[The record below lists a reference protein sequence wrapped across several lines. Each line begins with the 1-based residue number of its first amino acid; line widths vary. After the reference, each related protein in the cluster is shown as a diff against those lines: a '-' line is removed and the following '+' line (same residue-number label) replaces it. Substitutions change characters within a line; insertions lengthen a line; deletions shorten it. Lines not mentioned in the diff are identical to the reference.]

1 MTGSSKKRLHRKHF
15 ISASLIPCLLPNSV
29 SEKKKNE
36 LNTGSS
42 KQKLPVPNTLPPPH
56 LREEGQQSSVPGD
69 SSSVADTM
77 SGIDT
82 ASSSTSS
89 QVKKMEA
96 RQKLRDLQWGYQVI
110 KSASLNLHSI
120 SFYLSQPT
128 SGCHQET
135 ENSMNINI
143 SKESLSH
150 LSDLLLLLTTQS
162 TQASLSNLEF
172 HQVEWELQQV
182 RNLGSLLE
190 SSSSINQLVF
200 KRNSL
205 TVECLSELSEVL
217 KKNVGIKEI
226 MLSESNIGSIGASLL
241 ASALKVNRS
250 LENLQI
256 WEDSIGSKGAEEL
269 SKMIEVNST
278 LKLLTIFDSKSITAT
293 PLISAVLA
301 RNRSM
306 EVHIWSGQNNEKTS
320 KVVEF
325 VPENSTL
332 RIYRL
337 DVSGACRVAGALGM
351 NSTVKSLDLT
361 GVRLNSRWAKEF
373 RWILEQNRTLKEVN
387 LSNTCLKDKGVVYVA
402 AGLFKNQSLQ
412 KLYLNGNWFGGVGVE
427 HLLCPLSRFSALQ
440 YQANVTLKS
449 LTLGGKRNKI
459 GRDGLAAILQ
469 MLTSN
474 ESLTSLG
481 IYDDAS
487 LRQVDIVRIF
497 RSLEK
502 NGTLRSISLRGC
514 KGVDG
519 ETVLQTIMDVLQVNP
534 WIEDIDLSRTP
545 LQNAGKTEAIYQRL
559 GQNEKAEPEID
570 LLKDMPMTVP
580 KSCRVFLCGQEY
592 AGKTTLC
599 NSVHH
604 HFSSTKLPYIDQ
616 VRTLVKPIEQAVR
629 PIGMKIK
636 NFKDEDTKISIW
648 NLAGQQEFY
657 ALHDLMFPGHG
668 STSLFLVIS
677 SLFRKPNNREEKT
690 PDEVEEDLQYWLR
703 FIVSNSR
710 RALQQCVLP
719 NVTVVLTHYDK
730 INQPSQNLQ
739 VIVNSIQRLRDKF
752 QGFVEFYPTVFT
764 VDARSSASVS
774 KLAHHLRK
782 TSKTVL
788 QRVPRVYELCDDLM
802 QILSDWRL
810 ENHTKP
816 AIKWKEFG
824 DLCQVKVPLLRVRS
838 RLDNKEKV
846 EMRRKAVATCLHHIG
861 EVIYFDELGFLILDC
876 EWFCGEVLGQLIRI
890 DVKKQTSVG
899 DGFISRNELEKVLK
913 SSLDSQIPGLGPKV
927 FDNLDAS
934 DLVRMMLKLELCYE
948 QDPSDPNSLM
958 LIPCF
963 LEEGRGKPPKWQIN
977 SSECVYAG
985 RHLQCDDS
993 SHMFLTPGFFPRLQ
1007 VHLHNKIMGLK
1018 NQYGAT
1024 YSLEKYLIT
1033 MSINGIYVRIE
1044 LGGQLGYY
1052 IDVLACST
1060 KHLTDT
1066 LRLFQQLIIP
1076 AIQSLCHGVT
1086 LTEHIIRPE
1095 CVRNLIPPKYRRN
1108 QFVPLKQL
1116 KQALLSVSADN
1127 MYDYQHTWDLVTDS
1141 GRTIV
1146 GAGFDYARDLLSD
1159 DDFREVLQCRYH
1171 DLHNLAGELQ
1181 IPLDNNQDGQTHAA
1195 TTSEETEGKIE
1206 PSFAGIAKGVEE
1218 VLQRLTIIQQEL
1230 RDIKQEIQ
1238 GLRYYEHRL
1247 LIELNCK
1254 VNYLVNYNVQ
1264 VEERK
1269 VPNMFYFARTENYSR
1284 RLITTM
1290 ISGMNAL
1297 RLHMLCEYR
1306 GEMHVVEDQIGCE
1319 VMQVD
1324 NRAVKC
1330 LAPYM
1335 KKFMK
1340 LVTFALKIGAH
1351 LAAGMGEMIPDLSRE
1366 VAHLLE
1372 SPAAYSAA
1380 GAAAAGV
1387 VGVAA
1392 AGRVE
1397 RNRGSRDIQQDLKAA
1412 QQWVVDFL
1420 RDQRCSGGRD
1430 IAEKFGLWRVRYRD
1444 NGQIAWICR
1453 RHMYVRANEVIEV
1466 PL

>member
-1 MTGSSKKRLHRKHF
+1 MKLLGTFCSRIQLSLKKPLNQD
-15 ISASLIPCLLPNSV
+15 PNS
-29 SEKKKNE
+29 SLDNSRDPLSMENPTFFPE
-36 LNTGSS
+36 SS
-42 KQKLPVPNTLPPPH
+42 NVPGM
-56 LREEGQQSSVPGD
+56 EECQQFPVPGD
-69 SSSVADTM
+69 SLSD
-77 SGIDT
+77 GC
-82 ASSSTSS
+82 SSSSN
-89 QVKKMEA
+89 QLKKMEA
-96 RQKLRDLQWGYQVI
+96 SQKLRDLQWGYQVI
-110 KSASLNLHSI
+110 KSSSLDLHSI

-128 SGCHQET
+128 TCCHQET
-135 ENSMNINI
+135 ENSININI
-143 SKESLSH
+143 SKGSLSH
-150 LSDLLLLLTTQS
+150 FSDLLVLLKTSIS
-162 TQASLSNLEF
+162 TQASLRDLEF

-182 RNLGSLLE
+182 RNLGVLLE
-190 SSSSINQLVF
+190 SSSSLKQLLF
-200 KRNSL
+200 KRNKFS
-205 TVECLSELSEVL
+205 VDCLSELSEIL
-217 KKNVGIKEI
+217 KKNGVIKEI
-226 MLSESNIGSIGASLL
+226 MLSESNIGPVGASLL
-241 ASALKVNRS
+241 ASALKVNGS
-250 LENLQI
+250 LEELQI

-306 EVHIWSGQNNEKTS
+306 EVHIWNGENNEKTS

-337 DVSGACRVAGALGM
+337 TVSGACRVVCALGM
-351 NSTVKSLDLT
+351 NSTVKTLDLT
-361 GVRLNSRWAKEF
+361 GVRLKSRWAKEF
-373 RWILEQNRTLKEVN
+373 RWVLEQNRTLKEAN

-402 AGLFKNQSLQ
+402 AGLFKNHSLQ
-412 KLYLNGNWFGGVGVE
+412 NLYLKGNWFGGVGVE
-427 HLLCPLSRFSALQ
+427 HLVCPLSRFSALQ
-440 YQANVTLKS
+440 YQANTTLKS
-449 LTLGGKRNKI
+449 LTFGGKRNKI

-474 ESLTSLG
+474 ESLTSFG
-481 IYDDAS
+481 IYNDES
-487 LRQVDIVRIF
+487 LKTDDIVRIF

-502 NGTLRSISLRGC
+502 NASLRCISFQGC
-514 KGVDG
+514 KGVVG
-519 ETVLQTIMDVLQVNP
+519 EAVLQTIMDILQVNP

-545 LQNAGKTEAIYQRL
+545 LHNAGKTEAIYQRL
-559 GQNEKAEPEID
+559 GQNDKAEPEID
-570 LLKDMPMTVP
+570 LLKDLPMTVP

-592 AGKTTLC
+592 AGKTTIS
-599 NSVHH
+599 NSIYH
-604 HFSSTKLPYIDQ
+604 HFSSPKLPYIDQ
-616 VRTLVKPIEQAVR
+616 VRTLVNPIEQTVR
-629 PIGMKIK
+629 PTGMKIK
-636 NFKDEDTKISIW
+636 TFKDEDTKISIW

-668 STSLFLVIS
+668 SASIFLIIS
-677 SLFRKPNNREEKT
+677 SLFRKPNNREQKT

-710 RALQQCVLP
+710 RALQQCMLP
-719 NVTVVLTHYDK
+719 NVTLVLTHYDK
-730 INQPSQNLQ
+730 INQQSQNLQ
-739 VIVNSIQRLRDKF
+739 LIVDSIQRLRDKF
-752 QGFVEFYPTVFT
+752 QGFVEFYPTVFP
-764 VDARSSASVS
+764 VDARASASVS
-774 KLAHHLRK
+774 KVAHHLQK

-788 QRVPRVYELCDDLM
+788 QRVPRVYELCNDLM

-810 ENHTKP
+810 ENHNKP
-816 AIKWKEFG
+816 AIRWKEFG

-846 EMRRKAVATCLHHIG
+846 ETRRRAVATCLHHIG

-876 EWFCGEVLGQLIRI
+876 EWFCGEVLGQILRL
-890 DVKKQTSVG
+890 DVKKQTSAG
-899 DGFISRNELEKVLK
+899 DGFISRKDLEKVLK
-913 SSLDSQIPGLGPKV
+913 TSLDSQIPGMGSKL
-927 FDNLDAS
+927 FENLDAS

-948 QDPSDPNSLM
+948 QDPSDTNSLM
-958 LIPCF
+958 LIPNF
-963 LEEGRGKPPKWQIN
+963 LEEGRGKLPKWQIN
-977 SSECVYAG
+977 SSECIYAG
-985 RHLQCDDS
+985 RHLHCDDS

-1007 VHLHNKIMGLK
+1007 VHLHNKVMGLK

-1024 YSLEKYLIT
+1024 YSLEKYVIAL
-1033 MSINGIYVRIE
+1033 SINGIYVRVE

-1052 IDVLACST
+1052 VDVLACST
-1060 KHLTDT
+1060 KHLTET

-1086 LTEHIIRPE
+1086 LTENIIRPE
-1095 CVRNLIPPKYRRN
+1095 CVRNLIPPRYRRN
-1108 QFVPLKQL
+1108 QVLPLQLL

-1127 MYDYQHTWDLVTDS
+1127 MYDYQHTWDLVADS
-1141 GRTIV
+1141 GRTII

-1159 DDFREVLQCRYH
+1159 DDFREVLQRRYH

-1181 IPLDNNQDGQTHAA
+1181 IPLDNNQDGQNNAS

-1206 PSFAGIAKGVEE
+1206 PTFAGIAKGVEE

-1238 GLRYYEHRL
+1238 GLRYYEYRL
-1247 LIELNCK
+1247 LVELNRK

-1269 VPNMFYFARTENYSR
+1269 VPNMFYFVRTENYSR

-1290 ISGMNAL
+1290 ISGLNAL

-1335 KKFMK
+1335 TKFMK

-1444 NGQIAWICR
+1444 SGQVAWICR
-1453 RHMYVRANEVIEV
+1453 RHIHVRASEIIEV
-1466 PL
+1466 PI